1 MVFLA
6 NLFKSAF
13 DIWLENAS
21 YEELA
26 DDHEKRR
33 QAWLKEG
40 AGDKK
45 PELRI
50 IDSEMVRR
58 SNEKYE
64 RTS

>member
-1 MVFLA
+1 MFFLA

-40 AGDKK
+40 AETKRQSYE
-45 PELRI
+45 ELI
-50 IDSEMVRR
+50 A
-58 SNEKYE
+58 KW
-64 RTS
+64 

>member
-26 DDHEKRR
+26 DDH
-33 QAWLKEG
+33 
-40 AGDKK
+40 KK
-45 PELRI
+45 PINQRKTGHYG
-50 IDSEMVRR
+50 VKQG
-58 SNEKYE
+58 EKNYDKSTLHLS
-64 RTS
+64 RQYV

>member
-33 QAWLKEG
+33 QAWLK
-40 AGDKK
+40 
-45 PELRI
+45 
-50 IDSEMVRR
+50 
-58 SNEKYE
+58 
-64 RTS
+64 

>member
-1 MVFLA
+1 MRIGYLDDEYDMK
-6 NLFKSAF
+6 NLQMTMK
-13 DIWLENAS
+13 
-21 YEELA
+21 
-26 DDHEKRR
+26 KRR

-40 AGDKK
+40 AGDKT
-45 PELRI
+45 PELRR